1 MRLLEVRTLRRD
13 ISKSISTPSHRTS
26 TDPHNSENPH
36 TAHST
41 GLGDGRVV
49 EPHTGLPMNVGKY
62 GDGAGGTDASR
73 TVHGLHGHEAG
84 AGAGAGSTT
93 DWNAVRKADTPY

>member
-1 MRLLEVRTLRRD
+1 MRQRMLRRD
-13 ISKSISTPSHRTS
+13 TSKSTIYLLRQAS
-26 TDPHNSENPH
+26 TDPQYSENPH

-49 EPHTGLPMNVGKY
+49 EPHTGLPMNMGKY

-84 AGAGAGSTT
+84 AGAGSTT